1 MAEVL
6 KNKQVNIRQISDNL
20 QNLSTLHPSYS
31 LLSFYYYESP
41 KKSIRKGSEKII
53 SEPFISFRRT
63 IIQLVILIRRTM
75 LRIRILQ
82 IIPRKLLSVCF
93 SFGELIPFPSFR
105 LIKSQT

>member
-41 KKSIRKGSEKII
+41 KNLLEKALRKLSQ
-53 SEPFISFRRT
+53 SLS
-63 IIQLVILIRRTM
+63 IQLEEIH
-75 LRIRILQ
+75 
-82 IIPRKLLSVCF
+82 SNW
-93 SFGELIPFPSFR
+93 
-105 LIKSQT
+105 